1 MLDEVIEKLS
11 RHVDHLI
18 EVERNKIRELFQGL
32 GVALITPF
40 KKDFSVDVE
49 ALERIVNHVI
59 DNGADFL
66 VALGTTSEAPTL
78 TPEEKDLVINTI
90 IKANANRLPIMLG
103 MGGNNTQ
110 AVIEAIKA
118 QDFTGDRSIIKSI
131 LSVVPYYNK
140 PNQRGMK
147 AHFEAIA
154 DASPLPVVVYNVPG
168 RVGVNL
174 QAATCVEL
182 AKHPNIIAVK
192 EASGNLQQIMEI
204 LRDKPY
210 KFKVLS
216 GDDGITYPL
225 MALGATGVI
234 SVAANAYTEPF
245 SRMMKA
251 QKEGRV
257 EEALDLHYT
266 MLRMNQ
272 LIFADGNPAGIK
284 CLMHHMGLCENVLR
298 LPLVPVN
305 EKVEA
310 DIIEEGIYLFGK
322 QAIKQ

>member
-1 MLDEVIEKLS
+1 MV
-11 RHVDHLI
+11 
-18 EVERNKIRELFQGL
+18 
-32 GVALITPF
+32 TPF
-40 KKDFSVDVE
+40 KSDFSVDVE
-49 ALERIVNHVI
+49 ALVRIVNHVI

-66 VALGTTSEAPTL
+66 VVLGTTSEAPTL
-78 TPEEKDLVINTI
+78 TNEEKNLVISTI
-90 IKANANRLPIMLG
+90 LKANAGRLPILLG
-103 MGGNNTQ
+103 LGGNNTQ
-110 AVIEAIKA
+110 AVVEAIKA
-118 QDFTGDRSIIKSI
+118 QNFVGIDGI

-154 DASPLPVVVYNVPG
+154 DASPVPVVVYNVPG

-204 LRDKPY
+204 LRDKPAD
-210 KFKVLS
+210 FDVLS
-216 GDDGITYPL
+216 GDDGITQPL

-234 SVAANAYTEPF
+234 SVAANAYTSQF

-251 QKEGRV
+251 QKEGRSD
-257 EEALDLHYT
+257 EALRLHYA
-266 MLRMNQ
+266 MLKMNQ

-284 CLMHHMGLCENVLR
+284 CLMSHIGLCENVLR
-298 LPLVPVN
+298 LPLVAAN
-305 EKVEA
+305 EKVEN
-310 DIIEEGIYLFGK
+310 DIIEEWKNLK
-322 QAIKQ
+322 DK

>member
-1 MLDEVIEKLS
+1 MKHNPFKGTGI
-11 RHVDHLI
+11 
-18 EVERNKIRELFQGL
+18 
-32 GVALITPF
+32 ALITPF
-40 KKDFSVDVE
+40 KKDLSVDIE
-49 ALERIVNHVI
+49 SLIKIVNHVI
-59 DNGADFL
+59 GNGADFL
-66 VALGTTSEAPTL
+66 VVLGTTSEAPTL
-78 TPEEKDLVINTI
+78 TSEEKNLVINTI
-90 IKANANRLPIMLG
+90 LKANNGRLPILLG

-110 AVIEAIKA
+110 VVIEAIKA
-118 QDFTGDRSIIKSI
+118 QNFDGIQGI

-154 DASPLPVVVYNVPG
+154 DASPVPVVVYNVPG

-204 LRDKPY
+204 LRDKPSD
-210 KFKVLS
+210 FDVLS
-216 GDDGITYPL
+216 GDDGITQPL
-225 MALGATGVI
+225 MALGAQGVI
-234 SVAANAYTEPF
+234 SVAANAYTKPF

-251 QKEGRV
+251 MREGHA
-257 EEALDLHYT
+257 EEALRLHYA

-284 CLMHHMGLCENVLR
+284 CLMSIMGLCENVLR
-298 LPLVPVN
+298 LPLVTVN
-305 EKVEA
+305 DKVKT
-310 DIIEEGIYLFGK
+310 DIIEEWK
-322 QAIKQ
+322 QLKDK

>member
-1 MLDEVIEKLS
+1 MK
-11 RHVDHLI
+11 H
-18 EVERNKIRELFQGL
+18 NPFKGT
-32 GVALITPF
+32 GVALVTPF
-40 KKDFSVDVE
+40 KTDFSVDVE
-49 ALERIVNHVI
+49 ALIRIVNHVI

-66 VALGTTSEAPTL
+66 VVLGTTSEAPTL
-78 TPEEKDLVINTI
+78 TNEEKNLVISTI
-90 IKANANRLPIMLG
+90 LKANTGRLPILLG

-110 AVIEAIKA
+110 AVVEAIKA
-118 QDFTGDRSIIKSI
+118 QDFAGIDGI

-154 DASPLPVVVYNVPG
+154 DASPVPVVVYNVPG

-182 AKHPNIIAVK
+182 AKHPNIVAVK

-204 LRDKPY
+204 LRDKPAN
-210 KFKVLS
+210 FDVLS
-216 GDDGITYPL
+216 GDDGITQPL

-234 SVAANAYTEPF
+234 SVAANAYTSQF

-251 QKEGRV
+251 QKEGKTD
-257 EEALDLHYT
+257 EALRLHYA

-284 CLMHHMGLCENVLR
+284 CLMSHMGLCENVLR
-298 LPLVPVN
+298 LPLVAAN
-305 EKVEA
+305 EKVENN
-310 DIIEEGIYLFGK
+310 IIEEWKNLK
-322 QAIKQ
+322 DK

>member
-1 MLDEVIEKLS
+1 M
-11 RHVDHLI
+11 
-18 EVERNKIRELFQGL
+18 RNIFKGTGI
-32 GVALITPF
+32 ALITPF
-40 KKDFSVDVE
+40 NEDKSVDFV

-59 DNGADFL
+59 DGGADFL

-78 TPEEKDLVINTI
+78 TAEEKKQVVSTI
-90 IKANANRLPIMLG
+90 LKTNAKRLPVLLG
-103 MGGNNTQ
+103 LGGNNT
-110 AVIEAIKA
+110 AGVIEQIKN
-118 QDFTGDRSIIKSI
+118 QDFMDIDGI

-154 DASPLPVVVYNVPG
+154 DASPMPVILYNVPG

-182 AKHPNIIAVK
+182 AKHPNIVAVK

-204 LRDKPY
+204 LRDKPAD
-210 KFKVLS
+210 FDVIS
-216 GDDGITYPL
+216 GDDAITQPM
-225 MALGATGVI
+225 MALGAQGVI
-234 SVAANAYTEPF
+234 SVAANAYIKPF
-245 SRMMKA
+245 ARMMRA
-251 QKEGRV
+251 MKEGQLDV
-257 EEALDLHYT
+257 ALKLHYS

-284 CLMHHMGLCENVLR
+284 CLMSHIGLCKNVLR
-298 LPLVPVN
+298 LPLVPAN

-310 DIIEEGIYLFGK
+310 DIIEEWK
-322 QAIKQ
+322 QFIK

>member
-1 MLDEVIEKLS
+1 M
-11 RHVDHLI
+11 
-18 EVERNKIRELFQGL
+18 RNIFKGTGI
-32 GVALITPF
+32 ALITPF
-40 KKDFSVDVE
+40 NEDKSVDFV

-59 DNGADFL
+59 DGGADFL

-78 TPEEKDLVINTI
+78 TAEEKKQVVSTI
-90 IKANANRLPIMLG
+90 LKTNAKRLPVLLG
-103 MGGNNTQ
+103 LGGNNT
-110 AVIEAIKA
+110 AGVIEQIKN
-118 QDFTGDRSIIKSI
+118 QDFMDIDGI

-154 DASPLPVVVYNVPG
+154 DASPVPVILYNVPG

-182 AKHPNIIAVK
+182 AKHPNIVAVK

-204 LRDKPY
+204 LRDKPAD
-210 KFKVLS
+210 FDVIS
-216 GDDGITYPL
+216 GDDAITQPM
-225 MALGATGVI
+225 MALGAQGVI
-234 SVAANAYTEPF
+234 SVAANAYIKPF
-245 SRMMKA
+245 ARMMRA
-251 QKEGRV
+251 MKEGQLEV
-257 EEALDLHYT
+257 ALKLHYS

-284 CLMHHMGLCENVLR
+284 CLMSHIGLCKNVLR
-298 LPLVPVN
+298 LPLVPAN

-310 DIIEEGIYLFGK
+310 DIVEEWK
-322 QAIKQ
+322 QFIK

>member
-1 MLDEVIEKLS
+1 MKHNIF
-11 RHVDHLI
+11 RGTGI
-18 EVERNKIRELFQGL
+18 
-32 GVALITPF
+32 ALITPF
-40 KKDFSVDVE
+40 KQDRTIDIE

-59 DNGADFL
+59 NNGADFL
-66 VALGTTSEAPTL
+66 VVLGTTSEAPTL
-78 TPEEKDLVINTI
+78 SAEEKQLVIRTI
-90 IKANANRLPIMLG
+90 LHTNNGRLPIMLG

-110 AVIEAIKA
+110 AVIEAVKS
-118 QDFTGDRSIIKSI
+118 QDFTGIDSI

-154 DASPLPVVVYNVPG
+154 DASPVPVVVYNVPG

-182 AKHPNIIAVK
+182 AKHPNIVAVK

-204 LRDKPY
+204 LRDKPAD
-210 KFKVLS
+210 FDVLS
-216 GDDGITYPL
+216 GDDGITQPL
-225 MALGATGVI
+225 MALGAQGVI
-234 SVAANAYTEPF
+234 SVAANAYTKPF
-245 SRMMKA
+245 NRMMRA
-251 QKEGRV
+251 MKEGHT
-257 EEALDLHYT
+257 EEALKLHYA

-284 CLMHHMGLCENVLR
+284 CLMHQMGLCQNVLR
-298 LPLVPVN
+298 LPLVPVS

-310 DIIEEGIYLFGK
+310 EIAEEWKHLSGLLRSS
-322 QAIKQ
+322 Q

>member
-1 MLDEVIEKLS
+1 MENIF
-11 RHVDHLI
+11 RGTGI
-18 EVERNKIRELFQGL
+18 
-32 GVALITPF
+32 ALITPF
-40 KKDFSVDVE
+40 NGDFSVDFE

-59 DNGADFL
+59 NNGADFL

-78 TPEEKDLVINTI
+78 TADEKNRVVGTI
-90 IKANANRLPIMLG
+90 LKVNAGRLPVLLG

-118 QDFTGDRSIIKSI
+118 QDFSGIQGI

-154 DASPLPVVVYNVPG
+154 DASPVPVVVYNVPG

-204 LRDKPY
+204 LRDKPAD
-210 KFKVLS
+210 FDVLS
-216 GDDGITYPL
+216 GDDGITQPL

-234 SVAANAYTEPF
+234 SVAANAYTKPF
-245 SRMMKA
+245 SQMMHA
-251 QKEGRV
+251 VKEGRT
-257 EEALDLHYT
+257 EEALKLHYA
-266 MLRMNQ
+266 MMRMNQ

-284 CLMHHMGLCENVLR
+284 CLMNLMGLCKNVLR

-305 EKVEA
+305 EKVQQ
-310 DIIEEGIYLFGK
+310 DIENEYNSNIILK
-322 QAIKQ
+322 

>member
-1 MLDEVIEKLS
+1 MFKGTGI
-11 RHVDHLI
+11 
-18 EVERNKIRELFQGL
+18 
-32 GVALITPF
+32 ALITPF
-40 KKDFSVDVE
+40 NEDKSVDFE
-49 ALERIVNHVI
+49 SLERIVNHVI
-59 DNGADFL
+59 DGGADFL

-78 TPEEKDLVINTI
+78 TAGEKKQVVDTI
-90 IKANANRLPIMLG
+90 LKANAGRLPVLLG
-103 MGGNNTQ
+103 IGGNNTQ
-110 AVIEAIKA
+110 AVVDAVKA
-118 QDFTGDRSIIKSI
+118 QDFTGIQGI

-154 DASPLPVVVYNVPG
+154 DASPVPVIVYNVPG

-204 LRDKPY
+204 LRDKPAG
-210 KFKVLS
+210 FDVLS
-216 GDDGITYPL
+216 GDDGITQPL

-234 SVAANAYTEPF
+234 SVAANAYIKPF
-245 SRMMKA
+245 SRMMRA
-251 QKEGRV
+251 LKEGRAD
-257 EEALDLHYT
+257 EALELHYA
-266 MLRMNQ
+266 MMRMNQ

-284 CLMHHMGLCENVLR
+284 CLMSHMGLCKNVLR
-298 LPLVPVN
+298 LPLVTAN

-310 DIIEEGIYLFGK
+310 DIIEEWK
-322 QAIKQ
+322 QLKDR

>member
-1 MLDEVIEKLS
+1 MKTNPFIGS
-11 RHVDHLI
+11 
-18 EVERNKIRELFQGL
+18 

-40 KKDFSVDVE
+40 NEDFSVDYKSLENIVE
-49 ALERIVNHVI
+49 FTLS
-59 DNGADFL
+59 NGADFL

-78 TPEEKDLVINTI
+78 TQEEKNEVLKTI
-90 IKANANRLPIMLG
+90 IKVANKRCPIMLG

-110 AVIEAIKA
+110 ALIQTIKN
-118 QDFTGDRSIIKSI
+118 QDFTGVDGI

-147 AHFEAIA
+147 AHFEAVA
-154 DASPLPVVVYNVPG
+154 DNSPVPVVLYNVPG

-204 LRDKPY
+204 LRDKPAD
-210 KFKVLS
+210 FDVLS
-216 GDDGITYPL
+216 GDDGITQPM
-225 MALGATGVI
+225 MALGAKGVI
-234 SVAANAYTEPF
+234 SVAANGYPDLFCKMVKSMLNNDAAT
-245 SRMMKA
+245 
-251 QKEGRV
+251 
-257 EEALDLHYT
+257 ALPLHYK
-266 MLRMNQ
+266 LLKMNN

-284 CLMHHMGLCENVLR
+284 CLLAYQNLCKNVLR

-305 EKVEA
+305 ENVKNDLEN
-310 DIIEEGIYLFGK
+310 EFNFIYNK
-322 QAIKQ
+322 

>member
-1 MLDEVIEKLS
+1 MKNNIFKGTG
-11 RHVDHLI
+11 I
-18 EVERNKIRELFQGL
+18 
-32 GVALITPF
+32 ALITPF
-40 KKDFSVDVE
+40 KADFSVDVE
-49 ALERIVNHVI
+49 ALTRIVNHVI

-66 VALGTTSEAPTL
+66 VVLGTTSEAPTL
-78 TPEEKDLVINTI
+78 TAEEKRLVISTI
-90 IKANANRLPIMLG
+90 LKANKDRLPIMLG

-118 QDFTGDRSIIKSI
+118 QDFTGIQGI

-154 DASPLPVVVYNVPG
+154 DASPVPVIVYNVPG

-204 LRDKPY
+204 LRDKPAD
-210 KFKVLS
+210 FDVLS
-216 GDDGITYPL
+216 GDDGITQPL
-225 MALGATGVI
+225 MVLGAQGVI
-234 SVAANAYTEPF
+234 SVAANAYTNPF

-251 QKEGRV
+251 ISDGQTD
-257 EEALDLHYT
+257 EALRLHYA
-266 MLRMNQ
+266 MMRMNQ

-284 CLMHHMGLCENVLR
+284 CLMSHMGLCQNVLR
-298 LPLVPVN
+298 LPLVKAN

-310 DIIEEGIYLFGK
+310 DIIEEWK
-322 QAIKQ
+322 QLKNK

>member
-1 MLDEVIEKLS
+1 M
-11 RHVDHLI
+11 
-18 EVERNKIRELFQGL
+18 KINPFRGT
-32 GVALITPF
+32 GIALVTPF
-40 KKDFSVDVE
+40 KQDRSVDIE

-59 DNGADFL
+59 NNGADFL

-78 TPEEKDLVINTI
+78 TADEKNLVINTI
-90 IKANANRLPIMLG
+90 LKTNNHRLPVLLG

-110 AVIEAIKA
+110 AVIEAVKA
-118 QDFTGDRSIIKSI
+118 QDFTDIQGI

-154 DASPLPVVVYNVPG
+154 DACPVPVVVYNVPG
-168 RVGVNL
+168 RVDVNL

-204 LRDKPY
+204 LRDKPAD
-210 KFKVLS
+210 FDVFS
-216 GDDGITYPL
+216 GDDGITQPL

-234 SVAANAYTEPF
+234 SVAANAYTKPF
-245 SRMMKA
+245 SRMMNA
-251 QKEGRV
+251 MKEGRTD
-257 EEALDLHYT
+257 EALRLHYA

-284 CLMHHMGLCENVLR
+284 CLMSQMGLCQNVLR
-298 LPLVPVN
+298 LPLVPVS
-305 EKVEA
+305 EKVETEL
-310 DIIEEGIYLFGK
+310 IEEWKILK
-322 QAIKQ
+322 DR

>member
-1 MLDEVIEKLS
+1 MKYNPFKGTGI
-11 RHVDHLI
+11 
-18 EVERNKIRELFQGL
+18 
-32 GVALITPF
+32 ALITPF
-40 KKDFSVDVE
+40 KADQSIDFE
-49 ALERIVNHVI
+49 ALTKIVNHVI

-66 VALGTTSEAPTL
+66 VVLGTTSEAPTL
-78 TPEEKDLVINTI
+78 SAEEKKLVISTI
-90 IKANANRLPIMLG
+90 LKANNGRLPILLG

-118 QDFTGDRSIIKSI
+118 QDFTGIQGI

-147 AHFEAIA
+147 THFEAIA
-154 DASPLPVVVYNVPG
+154 NASPVPVVVYNVPG

-204 LRDKPY
+204 LRDKPTD
-210 KFKVLS
+210 FDVLS
-216 GDDGITYPL
+216 GDDGITQPL
-225 MALGATGVI
+225 MALGAQGVI
-234 SVAANAYTEPF
+234 SVAANAYTKPF
-245 SRMMKA
+245 SRMMRA
-251 QKEGRV
+251 MKEGRT
-257 EEALDLHYT
+257 EEALHLHYA

-284 CLMHHMGLCENVLR
+284 CLMNHLGLCQNVLR

-310 DIIEEGIYLFGK
+310 DIIEEWK
-322 QAIKQ
+322 QLKDK

>member
-1 MLDEVIEKLS
+1 MKNPFIGTG
-11 RHVDHLI
+11 I
-18 EVERNKIRELFQGL
+18 
-32 GVALITPF
+32 ALITPF
-40 KKDFSVDVE
+40 SEVHSVDY
-49 ALERIVNHVI
+49 ASLRHIVNHVI
-59 DNGADFL
+59 DGGAEFL

-78 TPEEKDLVINTI
+78 TAEEKKQVISTI
-90 IKANANRLPIMLG
+90 LTTNGGRLPVLLG

-110 AVIEAIKA
+110 AVVEAVKA
-118 QDFTGDRSIIKSI
+118 QDFTGIQGI

-154 DASPLPVVVYNVPG
+154 NASPVPVILYNVPG
-168 RVGVNL
+168 RVGVNM
-174 QAATCVEL
+174 QATTCVEL

-204 LRDKPY
+204 LRDKPAD
-210 KFKVLS
+210 FDVLS
-216 GDDGITYPL
+216 GDDGITQPL
-225 MALGATGVI
+225 MALGAQGVI
-234 SVAANAYTEPF
+234 SVAANAYTQPF
-245 SRMMKA
+245 AKMMKA
-251 QKEGRV
+251 MRGGQQDV
-257 EEALDLHYT
+257 ALKLHYS

-284 CLMHHMGLCENVLR
+284 CLMSHMGLCKNVLR

-310 DIIEEGIYLFGK
+310 DIIEEWK
-322 QAIKQ
+322 QLSKK

>member
-1 MLDEVIEKLS
+1 M
-11 RHVDHLI
+11 
-18 EVERNKIRELFQGL
+18 
-32 GVALITPF
+32 ITPF
-40 KKDFSVDVE
+40 TADHSVDID
-49 ALERIVNHVI
+49 ALTSIVNHVI

-66 VALGTTSEAPTL
+66 VILGTTSEAPTL
-78 TPEEKDLVINTI
+78 TAEEKKLVISTI
-90 IKANANRLPIMLG
+90 LKANNGRLPALLG

-110 AVIEAIKA
+110 AVIDAIKA
-118 QDFTGDRSIIKSI
+118 QDFTGIQGI
-131 LSVVPYYNK
+131 LSVVPFYNK

-154 DASPLPVVVYNVPG
+154 DASPVPVVVYNVPG

-204 LRDKPY
+204 LRDKPAD
-210 KFKVLS
+210 FDVLS
-216 GDDGITYPL
+216 GDDGITQPL

-234 SVAANAYTEPF
+234 SVAANAYTSQF

-251 QKEGRV
+251 QKEGKTD
-257 EEALDLHYT
+257 EALRLHYA

-284 CLMHHMGLCENVLR
+284 CLMSHMGLCKNVLR
-298 LPLVPVN
+298 LPLVSAN
-305 EKVEA
+305 EKIEN
-310 DIIEEGIYLFGK
+310 DIIEEWKELK
-322 QAIKQ
+322 NK

>member
-1 MLDEVIEKLS
+1 MKHNPFKGTGI
-11 RHVDHLI
+11 
-18 EVERNKIRELFQGL
+18 
-32 GVALITPF
+32 ALITPF
-40 KKDFSVDVE
+40 KKDHSIDIE
-49 ALERIVNHVI
+49 SLIKIVNHVI

-66 VALGTTSEAPTL
+66 VVLGTTSEAPTL
-78 TPEEKDLVINTI
+78 TSEEKNLVINTI
-90 IKANANRLPIMLG
+90 LKANNGRLPILLG

-118 QDFTGDRSIIKSI
+118 QNFDGIQGI

-154 DASPLPVVVYNVPG
+154 DASPVPVVVYNVPG

-182 AKHPNIIAVK
+182 AQHPNIIAVK

-204 LRDKPY
+204 LRDKPTD
-210 KFKVLS
+210 FDVLS
-216 GDDGITYPL
+216 GDDGITQPL
-225 MALGATGVI
+225 MALGAQGVI
-234 SVAANAYTEPF
+234 SVAANAYTKPF

-251 QKEGRV
+251 MREGQA
-257 EEALDLHYT
+257 EEALRLHYA

-284 CLMHHMGLCENVLR
+284 CLMSIMGLCENVLR
-298 LPLVPVN
+298 LPLVSVN
-305 EKVEA
+305 EKVET
-310 DIIEEGIYLFGK
+310 DIIEEWK
-322 QAIKQ
+322 QLKDK